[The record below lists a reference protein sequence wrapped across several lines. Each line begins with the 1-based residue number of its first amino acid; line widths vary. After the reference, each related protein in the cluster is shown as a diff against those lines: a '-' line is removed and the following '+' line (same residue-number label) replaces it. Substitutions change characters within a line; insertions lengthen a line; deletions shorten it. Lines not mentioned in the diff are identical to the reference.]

1 VKIRTTVIVK
11 GLVQG
16 VNFRFHTQQTAERLG
31 VTGWVMNLPDG
42 SVSGCFEGDEENV
55 TALVDWCRRGPDW
68 SRVDDIIVQREEWQ
82 GEFAGFRIIR

>member
-1 VKIRTTVIVK
+1 MKIRTTVIVK

-16 VNFRFHTQQTAERLG
+16 VNFRFHTQRAAERFG

-42 SVSGCFEGDEENV
+42 SVKGCFEGDEENV

-68 SRVDDIIVQREEWQ
+68 ARVDDVAATREEWR
-82 GEFAGFRIIR
+82 GEFADFRVIR